1 MNEAPNLTV
10 GGWYRLKP
18 EPPFEVV
25 AVDTQYET
33 VEVQYFDGTLQEFDF
48 DTWMEMTPEPVSAP
62 KDWSG
67 GMDLGKED
75 FASYSSDGYEA
86 ESWNNPID
94 AIDLYGDNSAH
105 SW

>member
-1 MNEAPNLTV
+1 MTEAPNLTV
-10 GGWYRLKP
+10 GAWYRLRP

-25 AVDTQYET
+25 AVDANHET

-48 DTWMEMTPEPVSAP
+48 DAWMDLQPEPVSAP
-62 KDWSG
+62 EDWSG
-67 GMDLGKED
+67 SMDVGRED
-75 FASYSSDGYEA
+75 FASFSSDSYTA

-94 AIDLYGDNSAH
+94 QIDLYGDSSAH

>member
-1 MNEAPNLTV
+1 MVAAPNLAV
-10 GGWYRLKP
+10 GSWYRLRP

-25 AVDTQYET
+25 AVDTDSET

-48 DTWMEMTPEPVSAP
+48 DSWLEMSPEPAHP
-62 KDWSG
+62 PEDWSG
-67 GMDLGKED
+67 GMDLERED
-75 FASYSSDGYEA
+75 FDSFASDAHST

-94 AIDLYGDNSAH
+94 AIDLYGDSSAH